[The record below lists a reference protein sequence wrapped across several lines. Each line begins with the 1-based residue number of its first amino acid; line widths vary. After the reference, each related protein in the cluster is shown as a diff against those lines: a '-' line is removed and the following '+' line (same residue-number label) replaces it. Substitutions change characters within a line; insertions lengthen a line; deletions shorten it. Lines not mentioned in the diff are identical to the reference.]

1 MSIPEILRRR
11 KNVLLLIIL
20 IVFHT
25 VGLIGL
31 YSGQRAYFLSLSP
44 FNLLLAMTCLLASF
58 TISATLLADVVLVG
72 LLGFAAELI
81 GVHTG
86 YLFGDY
92 AYGQNLGWKWLDV
105 PVMIAVN
112 WAMLSYASIACVLH
126 LKIPVWLKAVLS
138 AALMTGLDVLI
149 EPVAIQSDYWHWKN
163 GVIPLYNYVCWFLVA
178 FPLHFYLLKRRTP
191 EQNMVAIGLFIVLAV
206 FFGVLNLN

>member
-1 MSIPEILRRR
+1 MSIPEIIRRR
-11 KNVLLLIIL
+11 KNVILLIIL
-20 IVFHT
+20 IIFHT
-25 VGLIGL
+25 VGLVGL
-31 YSGQRAYFLSLSP
+31 HSGQRAYFLSLSP

-58 TISATLLADVVLVG
+58 NVSAKLLADVVLVG

-81 GVHTG
+81 GVYTG

-92 AYGQNLGWKWLDV
+92 TYGQNLGWKWLDV

-112 WAMLSYASIACVLH
+112 WAMLSYASISCVLH
-126 LKIPVWLKAVLS
+126 LKIPVWLKAVSS

-149 EPVAIQSDYWHWKN
+149 EPVAIQSDYWHWRS
-163 GVIPLYNYVCWFLVA
+163 GSIPLYNYLCWFLVA
-178 FPLHFYLLKRRTP
+178 FPLHFYLIKRRTP
-191 EQNMVAIGLFIVLAV
+191 EQNPVAIGLFVVLAV